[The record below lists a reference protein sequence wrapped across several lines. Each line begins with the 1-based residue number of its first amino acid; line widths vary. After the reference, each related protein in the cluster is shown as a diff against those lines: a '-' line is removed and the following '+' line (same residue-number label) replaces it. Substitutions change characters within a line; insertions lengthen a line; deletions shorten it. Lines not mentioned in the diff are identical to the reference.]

1 MWSRVEHHGG
11 TGSDERATGERIRFL
26 GRSGRGGGGVEPL
39 FLGTHTPRLDEKGR
53 LFLPA
58 KFRDGLAE
66 GLVMT
71 KGQEG
76 CVTVWP
82 VEQFRRV
89 ADAMAA
95 RPFTDRESR
104 VLQRLFLSDAV
115 DDVPDKQ
122 GRVTVPPVLRQHAGL
137 DRDVVVVGMNKRV
150 EIWDSARWQQFQ
162 EQEAESFERLA
173 EEVLPGLL

>member
-1 MWSRVEHHGG
+1 M
-11 TGSDERATGERIRFL
+11 
-26 GRSGRGGGGVEPL
+26 EPL

-58 KFRDGLAE
+58 KFRDDLAE

-82 VEQFRRV
+82 VAQFRKV
-89 ADAMAA
+89 ADAMAQQV
-95 RPFTDRESR
+95 FTDRQSR
-104 VLQRLFLSDAV
+104 VVQRLFLADATAET
-115 DDVPDKQ
+115 PDRQ
-122 GRVTVPPVLRQHAGL
+122 GRITVPPVLRQHAGL
-137 DRDVVVVGMNKRV
+137 ERDVVVVGMNKRL
-150 EIWDSARWQQFQ
+150 EIWASGRWDAFQ
-162 EQEAESFERLA
+162 AAEAEDFERLA

>member
-1 MWSRVEHHGG
+1 M
-11 TGSDERATGERIRFL
+11 
-26 GRSGRGGGGVEPL
+26 EPL

-58 KFRDGLAE
+58 KFRDDLAE

-82 VEQFRRV
+82 VAQFRKV
-89 ADAMAA
+89 ADAMAQQV
-95 RPFTDRESR
+95 FTDRQSR
-104 VLQRLFLSDAV
+104 VVQRLFLADATAET
-115 DDVPDKQ
+115 PDKQ
-122 GRVTVPPVLRQHAGL
+122 GRITVPPVLRQHAGL
-137 DRDVVVVGMNKRV
+137 ERDVVVVGMNKRL
-150 EIWDSARWQQFQ
+150 EIWDAARWDAF
-162 EQEAESFERLA
+162 QEAENDDFERLA

>member
-1 MWSRVEHHGG
+1 M
-11 TGSDERATGERIRFL
+11 
-26 GRSGRGGGGVEPL
+26 EPL

-58 KFRDGLAE
+58 RFRDDLAD

-71 KGQEG
+71 KGQDG

-89 ADAMAA
+89 ADSMAQQV
-95 RPFTDRESR
+95 FTDRQR
-104 VLQRLFLSDAV
+104 RTVQRLLMADATSE
-115 DDVPDKQ
+115 VPDRQ
-122 GRVTVPPVLRQHAGL
+122 GRITVPPVLRAHAGL
-137 DRDVVVVGMNKRV
+137 ERDVAVVGANKRL
-150 EIWDSARWQQFQ
+150 EIWDLARWEAFQ
-162 EQEAESFERLA
+162 AESADDFERLA